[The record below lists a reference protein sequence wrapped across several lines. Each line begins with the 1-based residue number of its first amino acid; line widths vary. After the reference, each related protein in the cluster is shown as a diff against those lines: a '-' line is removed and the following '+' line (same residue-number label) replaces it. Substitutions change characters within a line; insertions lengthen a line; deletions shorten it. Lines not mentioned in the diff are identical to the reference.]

1 MIEIKEKSSCCGC
14 NACGQICPKQ
24 CISMKRDEEG
34 FLYPTV
40 DSTTCINCG
49 LCEKVCPILNQSDSK
64 KPIVVYAS
72 KNKDE
77 NIRLKSSSGGI
88 FTLLAERIISEGG
101 VVFGAKFDQNW
112 NVIHDYTE
120 TYDGINAF
128 RGSKYVQ
135 SIIGNNYKL
144 AKQFLDDDRK
154 VLFSGTPCQIA
165 GLKKYL
171 RKEYGNLLTVEVV
184 CHGVPSPM
192 IWEDYLNYRIKQF
205 ADKQYI
211 NSPSNDSGL
220 TITDIFFRDKTNG
233 WNKYNFRIRYN
244 IKDSITQHYY
254 QKTEINP
261 ARLDLY
267 MNGFLNN
274 LYIRPSCYQCIA
286 KQGKSNTDI
295 SIADY
300 WNVQSVHKRFD
311 DNKGC
316 GLILLYTN
324 KATEYYNNISCAVE
338 SIKSQYDKA
347 IMYNHAI
354 IGSATAPALR
364 DEFWTLYKISGI
376 DAISTICN
384 RIKKPL
390 YRRAVSK
397 IRSLLVSK
405 LK

>member
-34 FLYPTV
+34 FLYPLV
-40 DSTTCINCG
+40 DTSLCIDCG

-77 NIRLKSSSGGI
+77 DIRLKSSSGGI

-120 TYDGINAF
+120 TVDGINAF

-135 SIIGNNYKL
+135 SVIGNNYKL

-171 RKEYGNLLTVEVV
+171 RKEYENLLTVEVV

-192 IWEDYLNYRIKQF
+192 IWEDYINYKCTKFRL
-205 ADKQYI
+205 D
-211 NSPSNDSGL
+211 NNTDDSI
-220 TITDIFFRDKTNG
+220 ITDISFRDKTHG
-233 WNKYNFRIRYN
+233 WKKFSFKI
-244 IKDSITQHYY
+244 SITNITND
-254 QKTEINP
+254 KNIDATAKSEITPFNE
-261 ARLDLY
+261 DTFIK
-267 MNGFLNN
+267 GFLKN
-274 LYIRPSCYQCIA
+274 LYLRPSCYNCA
-286 KQGKSNTDI
+286 ARQGKSGADI

-300 WNVQSVHKRFD
+300 WNIQSVHNGFD
-311 DNKGC
+311 DDKGC
-316 GLILLYTN
+316 GLILVN
-324 KATEYYNNISCAVE
+324 SAKGANYYNNLYHLTDSVE
-338 SIKSQYDKA
+338 SYYNKA
-347 IMYNHAI
+347 VLYNHCI
-354 IGSATAPALR
+354 IGSVPKPPLR
-364 DEFWTLYKISGI
+364 SEFWTLYQTRGL
-376 DAISTICN
+376 DAINDICN
-384 RIKKPL
+384 RIRRPL
-390 YRRAVSK
+390 IDRIISRIKRIIESK
-397 IRSLLVSK
+397 FK
-405 LK
+405 